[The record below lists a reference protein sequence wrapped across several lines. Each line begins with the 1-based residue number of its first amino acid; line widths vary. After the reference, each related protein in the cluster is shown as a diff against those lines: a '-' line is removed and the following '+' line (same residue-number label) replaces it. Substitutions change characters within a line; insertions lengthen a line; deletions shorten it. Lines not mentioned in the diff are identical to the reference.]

1 MGFVASALRMSGR
14 ISPRRT
20 MPPRPR
26 PPPNAS
32 RKPNGPPSGPFR
44 GSPRWRR
51 RSWLSWMWCG
61 WNILVSYLDGTRGIT
76 PHHDI
81 SRHGECQPGS
91 RDRFRWTGARRR
103 DRRAGPASGL
113 GGHGQASPV
122 RERSDV
128 AGGRHGGIALVVRR
142 LVAVVGAPGTAK
154 EAHAAAV
161 GRQAVED
168 PLEVVLAHDDEVGA
182 DVDGDRAVR
191 VDPDG
196 QVVGFRVASTHG
208 LSLPR
213 SPR

>member
-1 MGFVASALRMSGR
+1 
-14 ISPRRT
+14 
-20 MPPRPR
+20 MP
-26 PPPNAS
+26 
-32 RKPNGPPSGPFR
+32 
-44 GSPRWRR
+44 
-51 RSWLSWMWCG
+51 
-61 WNILVSYLDGTRGIT
+61 
-76 PHHDI
+76 
-81 SRHGECQPGS
+81 PGS
-91 RDRFRWTGARRR
+91 RTARRPGHSGGRRGGAGGRGCRGCGVVGTFSCPISMVRAVSRRITIYR
-103 DRRAGPASGL
+103 DMASVNSGVVIAFGGLARGDATAGAGPASGL